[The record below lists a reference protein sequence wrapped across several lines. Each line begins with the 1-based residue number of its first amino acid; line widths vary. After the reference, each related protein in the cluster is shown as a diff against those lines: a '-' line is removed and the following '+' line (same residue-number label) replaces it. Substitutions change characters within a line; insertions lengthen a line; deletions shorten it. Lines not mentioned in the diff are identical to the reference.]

1 MRILTQRLKRFRRK
15 RRHIS
20 LIRSRI
26 YELKYEILN
35 NAIKNREIDKNQIDL
50 FHKYNR
56 RLRLITF
63 LQNG

>member
-1 MRILTQRLKRFRRK
+1 MRTLIQRLKRLRRK

-35 NAIKNREIDKNQIDL
+35 NAIKNREINNNKIDL

>member
-1 MRILTQRLKRFRRK
+1 MRILIQRLKRFRRK
-15 RRHIS
+15 HRHIS

-35 NAIKNREIDKNQIDL
+35 NAIKNREINKNQIDL

>member
-20 LIRSRI
+20 LIRGRI

-35 NAIKNREIDKNQIDL
+35 NAIKNREINKNQIDL